1 MMTNSRWFILSV
13 AFPISFFALI
23 ILMAAMVSKERTIRV
38 NSGETYI
45 WPLSNMMLS
54 GDLSILSSSDDFS
67 LYYYLVSPS
76 LTLRDP
82 VTLHGMYW
90 LDPAEHVM
98 YSRYMAANS
107 VLTIKF
113 SSLEGVNF
121 FLFKGNEPYHNFEK
135 GRQADYLTMKSSTNT
150 VEERLKVTIKSSDT
164 YYFVFDNAYDDFD
177 SYVDF
182 ELSLRSVDYSSDVKD
197 QYEEIFPIDCAECL
211 STATPKDTKQIFVL
225 PMAFS
230 SAGYLALKSTFE
242 EELVNTTAT
251 WKYDRMWS
259 PTRHQNAHLAPDVV
273 VTLKGDQGG
282 LQAYWFFLFAAIV
295 CIYLLILFSC
305 QRSKVQSSSP
315 TSSKDAA
322 QSTKMDRCLHM
333 TYLLEESARKRLLNN
348 GMNCYQALEGSI
360 HDDVTFLPEYPKQ
373 HWDGNS
379 MIKTGTDRDHS
390 TVSFIPIKSQPS
402 TFTPYPPRVN
412 YGNATTNSLFKDTN
426 RHVNLIGDS
435 DVSDG
440 LPGKGYT
447 NVSDN
452 ENTNSSDDESHTNSS
467 QYENLNSSRSQ
478 DGDGECC
485 SNSDEGEGEDKG
497 AGARSSKPSRKT
509 TKSVKDSRTKSAV
522 ALGREID
529 RRDLERDDVNS
540 RAVGAVG
547 GNDIVKSADSM
558 LMNTITP
565 RKRSFTMPRESPL
578 DGGLYVSGS
587 RDKHDTSMDDADAT
601 DAHGHSVAYLKDYY
615 NKFASKSL
623 KKNIRPHNRTP
634 VKRHSRRAAS
644 DSDDAIRD
652 WRGQTLESASKDAYT
667 DDMLEAYSVTS
678 HERRKMSAYLEDNTR
693 RPRSR
698 LASSSSS
705 FVGDTLPM
713 ESNPLNALEALY
725 VSNTDLKSPVGSA
738 LSSTPLGDDDPRN
751 PYGSVLSS
759 TPLGDDDP
767 GNPYYTCNSGNTFN
781 RSRENESSNIDSSG
795 SKLSAEEGAEPV
807 ISRSLSKRLFEIS

>member
-1 MMTNSRWFILSV
+1 MANSRWFILSV
-13 AFPISFFALI
+13 AFPISLFALI

-121 FLFKGNEPYHNFEK
+121 FLFKGNQPYHNFEK

-150 VEERLKVTIKSSDT
+150 VEEKLKVTIKSSDT

-211 STATPKDTKQIFVL
+211 STATPKDTKKIYVL

-242 EELVNTTAT
+242 EVLANTTAT

-259 PTRHQNAHLAPDVV
+259 PTRHQNAHLAPDVI

-305 QRSKVQSSSP
+305 QRSTVQSTSP
-315 TSSKDAA
+315 TSSKEAA
-322 QSTKMDRCLHM
+322 QTTKMDRCLHM

-348 GMNCYQALEGSI
+348 GMNSYQALEGTI

-390 TVSFIPIKSQPS
+390 AASFIPIKSQPS
-402 TFTPYPPRVN
+402 TFTPYPPRIN

-467 QYENLNSSRSQ
+467 QYENLNSSQ
-478 DGDGECC
+478 DEESC
-485 SNSDEGEGEDKG
+485 SNSDEGEGLL
-497 AGARSSKPSRKT
+497 KPSRTIKR
-509 TKSVKDSRTKSAV
+509 SAKDSRTKSAV
-522 ALGREID
+522 ALGRELE
-529 RRDLERDDVNS
+529 RRELERDIVNS
-540 RAVGAVG
+540 RLVGVVG
-547 GNDIVKSADSM
+547 GNDPVKAADSM
-558 LMNTITP
+558 LVNTITP

-578 DGGLYVSGS
+578 DGGLYRSGS
-587 RDKHDTSMDDADAT
+587 KDKHDTSVDDADAT
-601 DAHGHSVAYLKDYY
+601 DEHGHSVAYLKDYY

-705 FVGDTLPM
+705 SFVGDTLPM
-713 ESNPLNALEALY
+713 PMESNPLIVLEALY
-725 VSNTDLKSPVGSA
+725 ASNTDVKSPEGSA

-751 PYGSVLSS
+751 PY
-759 TPLGDDDP
+759 
-767 GNPYYTCNSGNTFN
+767 YTCNSGNTFN
-781 RSRENESSNIDSSG
+781 RLRENDSSNIDSSG
-795 SKLSAEEGAEPV
+795 SKLSADEGSEPV
-807 ISRSLSKRLFEIS
+807 ISRSLSKRLFETS

>member
-1 MMTNSRWFILSV
+1 MANSRWFILSV
-13 AFPISFFALI
+13 AFPISLFALI
-23 ILMAAMVSKERTIRV
+23 ILMAATVSKERTIRV

-121 FLFKGNEPYHNFEK
+121 FLFKGNQPYHNFEK

-150 VEERLKVTIKSSDT
+150 VEEKLKVTIKSSDT

-211 STATPKDTKQIFVL
+211 STATPKDTKQIYVL

-305 QRSKVQSSSP
+305 QRSTAQSTSP

-348 GMNCYQALEGSI
+348 GMNSYQALEGSI
-360 HDDVTFLPEYPKQ
+360 HDDATFLPEYPKQ

-379 MIKTGTDRDHS
+379 MIKTGTEQDQS
-390 TVSFIPIKSQPS
+390 AASFIPIKSQPS
-402 TFTPYPPRVN
+402 TFTPYPPRIN
-412 YGNATTNSLFKDTN
+412 YGNATTNSLFKDAN

-435 DVSDG
+435 DVSDS

-467 QYENLNSSRSQ
+467 QYENLNSSQ
-478 DGDGECC
+478 DEESC
-485 SNSDEGEGEDKG
+485 SNSGEGE
-497 AGARSSKPSRKT
+497 RSPKPSRTIKR
-509 TKSVKDSRTKSAV
+509 SVKDSRKKGAA
-522 ALGREID
+522 ALGRE
-529 RRDLERDDVNS
+529 LERKEFERDIVNS
-540 RAVGAVG
+540 RLVGVAGAVG
-547 GNDIVKSADSM
+547 GNDSVKAVDSM
-558 LMNTITP
+558 LVNTITP

-578 DGGLYVSGS
+578 DGGLYMSGS
-587 RDKHDTSMDDADAT
+587 RDKHDTSVDDADAT
-601 DAHGHSVAYLKDYY
+601 DDHGHSVAYLKDYY

-644 DSDDAIRD
+644 DSDDTIRD

-705 FVGDTLPM
+705 FVGDTLSMPM

-725 VSNTDLKSPVGSA
+725 ASNTDSKSPEGSALSSPPLGDNDPANPYGSA
-738 LSSTPLGDDDPRN
+738 LSSTPLGDDDP
-751 PYGSVLSS
+751 S
-759 TPLGDDDP
+759 
-767 GNPYYTCNSGNTFN
+767 NPYYTCSSGNTFN
-781 RSRENESSNIDSSG
+781 RLRENESSNIDSSG
-795 SKLSAEEGAEPV
+795 SKSSAEEGSEPV